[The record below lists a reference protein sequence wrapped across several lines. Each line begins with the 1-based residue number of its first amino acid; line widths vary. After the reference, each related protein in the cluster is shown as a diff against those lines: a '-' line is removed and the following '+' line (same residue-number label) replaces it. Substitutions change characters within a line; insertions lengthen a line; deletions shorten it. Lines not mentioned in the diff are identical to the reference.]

1 MSADKTPDGV
11 DPDVAEALRASNPNA
26 TGAHGLEGGMGV
38 SSEIVGHAGPG
49 QHSTDGLRDTSPGGP
64 DPDEAPPEQ
73 SAGGEEPKP
82 IGIPPKA
89 APPESAR

>member
-1 MSADKTPDGV
+1 MSDEKAPQGI
-11 DPDVAEALRASNPNA
+11 DPDVAESLRASNPNA

-49 QHSTDGLRDTSPGGP
+49 QQSTNGLRDNSPGET
-64 DPDEAPPEQ
+64 DPDQAPPEQ
-73 SAGGEEPKP
+73 SPGGEEPKP

-89 APPESAR
+89 APPDPGR